1 VHPLDAK
8 GKQPINLAKGVFPV
22 AGGAV
27 SQQAV
32 AGAGQNWKVMKAPPR
47 ESLTNSA
54 VVASAAPAR
63 VSRTIVGGG
72 SAARV
77 VTLDRNSSIAYDAR
91 EHRFVNGAVA
101 AQSAPATAK
110 DAAKVETMREA
121 SSAGAGR
128 AVVQGRATSG
138 AASNMRLP
146 ENNARSAAPPART
159 MAPPRAM
166 TPPPARGS
174 SGGGWSQGGASQ
186 GGGRGSTAGS
196 PAHSAPSAG
205 ASHPAASGG
214 HPH

>member
-1 VHPLDAK
+1 
-8 GKQPINLAKGVFPV
+8 V
-22 AGGAV
+22 A
-27 SQQAV
+27 
-32 AGAGQNWKVMKAPPR
+32 
-47 ESLTNSA
+47 
-54 VVASAAPAR
+54 ASAAPAR

-72 SAARV
+72 SAARM

-110 DAAKVETMREA
+110 NAAKVETTREA
-121 SSAGAGR
+121 SSAVAGR
-128 AVVQGRATSG
+128 AVVQGRAASG
-138 AASNMRLP
+138 AASNIRVP
-146 ENNARSAAPPART
+146 ENNARSAAPPSRA
-159 MAPPRAM
+159 MAPPRAI
-166 TPPPARGS
+166 TPPPPARGS

-205 ASHPAASGG
+205 ASHPAPSGG

>member
-1 VHPLDAK
+1 
-8 GKQPINLAKGVFPV
+8 
-22 AGGAV
+22 
-27 SQQAV
+27 
-32 AGAGQNWKVMKAPPR
+32 VM
-47 ESLTNSA
+47 
-54 VVASAAPAR
+54 ASAAPAR

-72 SAARV
+72 SAARM

-101 AQSAPATAK
+101 AQNSSASAVAK
-110 DAAKVETMREA
+110 DAAKAETTREA

-128 AVVQGRATSG
+128 AVVQGRATNV
-138 AASNMRLP
+138 AASNMRVP
-146 ENNARSAAPPART
+146 ENNARSAAPPSRA

>member
-1 VHPLDAK
+1 
-8 GKQPINLAKGVFPV
+8 
-22 AGGAV
+22 
-27 SQQAV
+27 
-32 AGAGQNWKVMKAPPR
+32 MKAAPR
-47 ESLTNSA
+47 ESLTNTA

-101 AQSAPATAK
+101 TQSASGAVKDGPKADATRN
-110 DAAKVETMREA
+110 AASV
-121 SSAGAGR
+121 GAGR

-138 AASNMRLP
+138 AASNMRVP
-146 ENNARSAAPPART
+146 ENNARSAAPPSRA

-186 GGGRGSTAGS
+186 GGA
-196 PAHSAPSAG
+196 
-205 ASHPAASGG
+205 
-214 HPH
+214 